1 VAEQPLDGLERI
13 GVAVEVELRHEMAE
27 LVRTTVFSDGEI
39 I

>member
-13 GVAVEVELRHEMAE
+13 GAAVEVELRREMAE